1 MLPVPGHGREAQQRQ
16 MAEANTSTVVP
27 GTVVDAASFVADQ
40 HPRFVQSSSVPLL
53 SSRGLVLMLGV
64 FLCMRVTL
72 LNIECAS
79 ARYVPMAGVLQYALP
94 LQSIGIHFLL
104 DLCWRQ
110 LML

>member
-1 MLPVPGHGREAQQRQ
+1 MLSVPEHGRGAQQRQ
-16 MAEANTSTVVP
+16 VSDPSTSTAAP
-27 GTVVDAASFVADQ
+27 GTVVNAASFVADQ
-40 HPRFVQSSSVPLL
+40 HPRFVQSSSLPLL
-53 SSRGLVLMLGV
+53 SSRGLVLWLEV